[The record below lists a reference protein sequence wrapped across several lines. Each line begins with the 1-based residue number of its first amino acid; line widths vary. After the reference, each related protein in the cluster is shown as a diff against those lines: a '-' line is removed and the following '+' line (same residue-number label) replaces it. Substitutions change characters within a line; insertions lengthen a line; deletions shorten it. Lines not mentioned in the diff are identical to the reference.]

1 MNKLLSLAAAMLVA
15 LAFGG
20 SATAHGIGYMV
31 GPLSANPGGAI
42 CDTADQAERAVD
54 VYDGGQGKIPSGC
67 GFLRGNPRVLLEVV
81 RMHETSLGNYMILK
95 ITFLPPS
102 SIGEQYGWQTH
113 SKLPDTI
120 GGEKV

>member
-1 MNKLLSLAAAMLVA
+1 MKLLLTVAMLVA

-31 GPLSANPGGAI
+31 GPLTAIPGGAI

-81 RMHETSLGNYMILK
+81 RIHETSLATYMILK
-95 ITFLPPS
+95 ITFLLPAS
-102 SIGEQYGWQTH
+102 LGVQYGWQTH
-113 SKLPDTI
+113 SKAPGPI
-120 GGEKV
+120 GVDKA